1 MTQVND
7 PDPNPNPA
15 NVPTDVPAAGV
26 STGGASTLRSLA
38 DAAAGLAWCSIL
50 WPLWF
55 LADGAP
61 TREVV
66 TAWIA
71 VVAGAVVAV
80 VVDRLAGSERT
91 VPVRLSG
98 WVAASAGALCVAV
111 TPAGLSTV
119 ILGVLIGAAVGLVAG
134 RPTSAGRPG
143 LVLGGALGVVATV
156 VLFMGPSP
164 DPVVL
169 WFVVLATAT
178 PVLASL
184 PGRTARRAG
193 AAGAGR
199 RRRVSVVV
207 VGGAVGLLAWTGA
220 NDPQLSWFGPVVAHG
235 PRDVGTVALTF
246 DDGPNVPYSLRIA
259 DVLESRGAQG
269 TFFLVGKAIDAE
281 PAAARELME
290 RGHLVGNHSY
300 HHDYWRW
307 LDPGYPELD
316 RTQDAFERHLGVCP
330 ALYRP
335 PHGQRTPFVSAQV
348 ASEGMRTIT
357 WDVSGLDWS
366 LADGDEV
373 ARRILARVQPGSI
386 ILLHDGLDGFADAD
400 RQVVLDALPT
410 ILDGL
415 EERGLRPVRV
425 DELVD
430 VPDYLSEC

>member
-1 MTQVND
+1 MD
-7 PDPNPNPA
+7 AADPNPTTA
-15 NVPTDVPAAGV
+15 
-26 STGGASTLRSLA
+26 STGAAPARRSVL
-38 DAAAGLAWCSIL
+38 DAAIGLAWCSIL
-50 WPLWF
+50 WPLLF

-61 TREVV
+61 SREVV

-71 VVAGAVVAV
+71 VAAGALAAV
-80 VVDRLAGSERT
+80 LADRLAGPART
-91 VPVRLSG
+91 PPVRLAG
-98 WVAASAGALCVAV
+98 WAAASAGALCVAV

-119 ILGVLIGAAVGLVAG
+119 ILGVLIGGAVGLTAG
-134 RPTSAGRPG
+134 WPTSLRGCAPGTAIG
-143 LVLGGALGVVATV
+143 LVAAVALFLGPA
-156 VLFMGPSP
+156 P

-169 WFVVLATAT
+169 WFVVVATAA
-178 PVLASL
+178 PVLTAVGIRT
-184 PGRTARRAG
+184 PGRDGSAG
-193 AAGAGR
+193 VGRPRSVAA
-199 RRRVSVVV
+199 VV
-207 VGGAVGLLAWTGA
+207 ACSALGLLAWTGA

-259 DVLESRGAQG
+259 DVLESRGARG

-366 LADGDEV
+366 LTDGDEV

-386 ILLHDGLDGFADAD
+386 VLLHDGLDGVADAD
-400 RQVVLDALPT
+400 RQVVLDALPL

-430 VPDYLSEC
+430 VPDYLPDC

>member
-1 MTQVND
+1 MNAPD
-7 PDPNPNPA
+7 PDPNP
-15 NVPTDVPAAGV
+15 
-26 STGGASTLRSLA
+26 TGGVPPVHASNRRSVA
-38 DAAAGLAWCSIL
+38 DATNRRPVLDGAVGLAWCSVL
-50 WPLWF
+50 WPLLF

-71 VVAGAVVAV
+71 VAAGVLAAAT
-80 VVDRLAGSERT
+80 VDRLAGPERT
-91 VPVRLSG
+91 VPVRLAG
-98 WVAASAGALCVAV
+98 WAAASAGALCVAV

-119 ILGVLIGAAVGLVAG
+119 ILGVLVGAAVGLVAG
-134 RPTSAGRPG
+134 RPGLSGRPG
-143 LVLGGALGVVATV
+143 LVVGGALGVIATV
-156 VLFMGPSP
+156 VLFVGPSP

-169 WFVVLATAT
+169 WFVVLAAAA

-184 PGRTARRAG
+184 PGRTAPRAG

-199 RRRVSVVV
+199 RRWVAVVV
-207 VGGAVGLLAWTGA
+207 VTAAVALLAWTGA

-259 DVLESRGAQG
+259 DVLESRGTRG

-366 LADGDEV
+366 LTDGDEV

-386 ILLHDGLDGFADAD
+386 ILLHDGLDGVADAD
-400 RQVVLDALPT
+400 RQVVLDALPI

-430 VPDYLSEC
+430 VPDYLPDC

>member
-1 MTQVND
+1 MTPMSA
-7 PDPNPNPA
+7 PDPNPNP
-15 NVPTDVPAAGV
+15 
-26 STGGASTLRSLA
+26 TGGAPTGRSVA
-38 DAAAGLAWCSIL
+38 DAAVGLAWCSML
-50 WPLWF
+50 WPLLF

-71 VVAGAVVAV
+71 VAAGVLAAAA
-80 VVDRLAGSERT
+80 VDRLAGRDRT
-91 VPVRLSG
+91 VAVRLAG
-98 WVAASAGALCVAV
+98 WLAASAGALCVAV

-119 ILGVLIGAAVGLVAG
+119 ILGVLIGAAVGLAAG
-134 RPTSAGRPG
+134 RPTSARRLG
-143 LVLGGALGVVATV
+143 LVVGGALGVAATV
-156 VLFMGPSP
+156 VLFLGPSP

-178 PVLASL
+178 PVLAAL

-193 AAGAGR
+193 PAGAEPAGAVRGR
-199 RRRVSVVV
+199 WSAVVV
-207 VGGAVGLLAWTGA
+207 VAAAVGLLAWTGA

-235 PRDVGTVALTF
+235 PRDVGMVALTF

-259 DVLESRGAQG
+259 EVLESRGAQG
-269 TFFLVGKAIDAE
+269 TFFLVGKAIDEE
-281 PAAARELME
+281 PAAARELMD

-366 LADGDEV
+366 LTDGDEV

-386 ILLHDGLDGFADAD
+386 VLLHDGLDGVADAD

-430 VPDYLSEC
+430 VPDYLPTC

>member
-1 MTQVND
+1 
-7 PDPNPNPA
+7 
-15 NVPTDVPAAGV
+15 
-26 STGGASTLRSLA
+26 
-38 DAAAGLAWCSIL
+38 
-50 WPLWF
+50 
-55 LADGAP
+55 
-61 TREVV
+61 
-66 TAWIA
+66 
-71 VVAGAVVAV
+71 
-80 VVDRLAGSERT
+80 
-91 VPVRLSG
+91 
-98 WVAASAGALCVAV
+98 
-111 TPAGLSTV
+111 
-119 ILGVLIGAAVGLVAG
+119 
-134 RPTSAGRPG
+134 
-143 LVLGGALGVVATV
+143 
-156 VLFMGPSP
+156 
-164 DPVVL
+164 
-169 WFVVLATAT
+169 
-178 PVLASL
+178 
-184 PGRTARRAG
+184 
-193 AAGAGR
+193 
-199 RRRVSVVV
+199 
-207 VGGAVGLLAWTGA
+207 LLAWTGA

-235 PRDVGTVALTF
+235 PRDVGMVALTF

-259 DVLESRGAQG
+259 EVLESRGAQG
-269 TFFLVGKAIDAE
+269 TFFLVGKAIDEE
-281 PAAARELME
+281 PAAARELMD

-366 LADGDEV
+366 LTDGDEV

-386 ILLHDGLDGFADAD
+386 VLLHDGLDGVADAD

-430 VPDYLSEC
+430 VPDYLPTC

>member
-1 MTQVND
+1 V
-7 PDPNPNPA
+7 
-15 NVPTDVPAAGV
+15 
-26 STGGASTLRSLA
+26 
-38 DAAAGLAWCSIL
+38 
-50 WPLWF
+50 
-55 LADGAP
+55 
-61 TREVV
+61 
-66 TAWIA
+66 
-71 VVAGAVVAV
+71 VVAA
-80 VVDRLAGSERT
+80 
-91 VPVRLSG
+91 
-98 WVAASAGALCVAV
+98 
-111 TPAGLSTV
+111 
-119 ILGVLIGAAVGLVAG
+119 
-134 RPTSAGRPG
+134 
-143 LVLGGALGVVATV
+143 
-156 VLFMGPSP
+156 
-164 DPVVL
+164 
-169 WFVVLATAT
+169 
-178 PVLASL
+178 
-184 PGRTARRAG
+184 
-193 AAGAGR
+193 
-199 RRRVSVVV
+199 
-207 VGGAVGLLAWTGA
+207 AVGLLAWTGA

-235 PRDVGTVALTF
+235 PRDVGMVALTF

-259 DVLESRGAQG
+259 EVLESRGAQG
-269 TFFLVGKAIDAE
+269 TFFLVGKAIDEE
-281 PAAARELME
+281 PAAARELMD

-366 LADGDEV
+366 LTDGDEV

-386 ILLHDGLDGFADAD
+386 VLLHDGLDGVADAD

-430 VPDYLSEC
+430 VPDYLPTC